1 VKEEKIFKKF
11 DVASTK
17 DYGKRKE
24 NSFQFN
30 LSRGCKNAEI

>member
-1 VKEEKIFKKF
+1 MEEEKKFKKF
-11 DVASTK
+11 DVASPK

-30 LSRGCKNAEI
+30 LSRGCKRAVI